1 MHMHE
6 EKTGYFRYIKPVR
19 RQNSDWGG
27 LAYPYMHVITEKFKG
42 AHTLFT
48 LNPWREE
55 GNRRYSQVWRAV
67 GISGRR
73 TPILSAHIKTGKL
86 ILDQRDGKW
95 QQIMMRG
102 ASSSLSL
109 LHH

>member
-55 GNRRYSQVWRAV
+55 GNQA
-67 GISGRR
+67 G
-73 TPILSAHIKTGKL
+73 THKL
-86 ILDQRDGKW
+86 
-95 QQIMMRG
+95 G
-102 ASSSLSL
+102 AL
-109 LHH
+109 LEYPGEGPPSCPLTLKLAS